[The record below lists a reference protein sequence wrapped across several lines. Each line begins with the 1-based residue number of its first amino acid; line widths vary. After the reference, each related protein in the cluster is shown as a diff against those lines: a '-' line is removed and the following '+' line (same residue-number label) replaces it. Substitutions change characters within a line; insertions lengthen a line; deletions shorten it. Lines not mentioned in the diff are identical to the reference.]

1 MLGRSFP
8 ELLVGQPESQTSLA
22 VRASQRSCR
31 EKHMVQP
38 PPGSG
43 SLCDDTEV
51 GLRYH
56 SGKSTGS
63 VQFICSVVSDSLR
76 PHAPQ
81 HTRPPCPSPIPGV
94 YPNPSLL
101 SRGCHPTISSS
112 VVSFS
117 SCPQSFPASGSFPMS
132 QYFIPGGQT
141 YQLQLQHQFALL
153 EIHNK
158 SMRNMEQGL

>member
-101 SRGCHPTISSS
+101 SRGCHPTILSS
-112 VVSFS
+112 VVPFS
-117 SCPQSFPASGSFPMS
+117 SCPQSFPASGSFQRS
-132 QYFIPGGQT
+132 Q
-141 YQLQLQHQFALL
+141 LFA
-153 EIHNK
+153 
-158 SMRNMEQGL
+158 